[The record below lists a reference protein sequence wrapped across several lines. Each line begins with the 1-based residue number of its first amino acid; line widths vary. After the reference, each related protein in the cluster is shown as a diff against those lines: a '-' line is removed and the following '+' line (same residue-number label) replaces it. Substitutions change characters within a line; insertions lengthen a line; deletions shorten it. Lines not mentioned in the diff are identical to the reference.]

1 MKRRDLLKAI
11 ARQAKRRSVSWTLDR
26 NGANH
31 DVYNLDGLMI
41 PIARHSEIDDL
52 FAVEIFKEC
61 EPKLGKR
68 WWK

>member
-11 ARQAKRRSVSWTLDR
+11 AR
-26 NGANH
+26 
-31 DVYNLDGLMI
+31 
-41 PIARHSEIDDL
+41 HSEIDDQL
-52 FAVEIFKEC
+52 AVEIFKEC